1 MSKVLVVGSA
11 ALDSIKTPK
20 ANKPKLLG
28 GAACYASVAAS
39 FYTSTSIVAVIGDD
53 FPRKYVDLLKKH
65 KIDLTDL
72 RQAKGKTFYWS
83 GEYEENMNNRKTLC
97 LEMGVFDDFKPE
109 LSPKN
114 RTTPFVMLGN
124 ITPELQM
131 HVLEQMEKPLFVL
144 ADTMDCHIKRDPAGL
159 KKLLKKIDCLS
170 LNDSEAKL
178 LTGENNLL
186 AAATKLHKMG
196 PKMVII
202 KKGEY
207 GAMLSSGDDLFLAP
221 AFPLAK
227 PLDPTGAGDTFAGA
241 LIGYIASNAS
251 TRAEVDRAIRKA
263 MLNAS
268 AVAAF
273 CCEGFGL
280 QKITSISKKEIRS
293 RVTELEK
300 MIRV

>member
-1 MSKVLVVGSA
+1 MSKLLVVGSA

-20 ANKPKLLG
+20 ANKPLLLG

-39 FYTSTSIVAVIGDD
+39 FYTTTSIVAVIGDD
-53 FPRKYVDLLKKH
+53 FPQKYVNLLKKH

-72 RQAKGKTFYWS
+72 RRAEGKTFYWS

-97 LEMGVFDDFKPE
+97 LEMGVFTDFKPE

-114 RTTPFVMLGN
+114 RKSPFVMLGN

-131 HVLEQMEKPLFVL
+131 HVLAQMEKPLFVL
-144 ADTMDCHIKRDPAGL
+144 ADTMDCHIKGDPAGL

-178 LTGENNLL
+178 LSGENNLL
-186 AAATKLHKMG
+186 RAAAKLHKMG
-196 PKMVII
+196 PEMVII

-207 GAMLSSGDDLFLAP
+207 GAMLSSQDGLFLAP
-221 AFPLAK
+221 AYPL
-227 PLDPTGAGDTFAGA
+227 PSSLDPTGAGDTFAGA
-241 LIGYIASNAS
+241 LIGYIAKSAS
-251 TRAEVDRAIRKA
+251 TRAEVDMGIRKA
-263 MLNAS
+263 ILNAAS
-268 AVAAF
+268 VAAF
-273 CCEGFGL
+273 CCEGYGL
-280 QKITSISKKEIRS
+280 EKITAITKRDING
-293 RVTELEK
+293 RVRELEK